1 MSKYK
6 KLSNHKGIKKD
17 LSNGRYLA
25 VKYLNGKQY
34 SKKFDTLR
42 QAVNWRANFHP
53 SISDCVVENK
63 LNDSTL
69 SDFVSKTRVK
79 LNGEDLGYYFR
90 DIWELYRSLYLPSLE
105 KSSQDHR
112 LSKRAFFIPLM
123 DYKMV
128 EITATLLDRFMANH
142 KDEAIKSKSR
152 RHNFN
157 DDLKCL
163 KAFLNW
169 YRENYD
175 ALFVNPV
182 LPRHKQAGII
192 KKVPKKS
199 KKLKPE
205 ELLSFFNELSLFW
218 RDFAEAQF
226 YMGARVSEVAG
237 LQVDS
242 IDMKELEIRIQYV
255 VVWSYTTKKFEYL
268 KECTKNGEIS
278 YASMNKRLEEIM
290 RRKLPSASNGFL
302 FHIDGV
308 IPSYRQIQY
317 QYNLALK
324 KAGLSDKYSSTH
336 IMRHSMGTIT
346 RKVTGSVDMAQ
357 AVTRHKDIQVA
368 QQYASLPTEANKQAV
383 NDVYSYLNDLEKGKT
398 KSSLRITKSDD

>member
-6 KLSNHKGIKKD
+6 KLSNYKGIKKD
-17 LSNGRYLA
+17 INNGRYLA

-42 QAVNWRANFHP
+42 QAINWRANFHP
-53 SISDCVVENK
+53 AIAESIVTNR

-69 SDFVSKTRVK
+69 SDFTQKTHVK

-90 DIWELYRSLYLPSLE
+90 DIWKLYKDLYLPSLE
-105 KSSQDHR
+105 KSTQDHR
-112 LSKRAFFIPLM
+112 LGKLNFFEPLM

-128 EITATLLDRFMANH
+128 EITASLLDTFMAKH
-142 KDEAIKSKSR
+142 KKNAIRDRSKRS
-152 RHNFN
+152 NFN

-175 ALFVNPV
+175 ALFMNPV
-182 LPRHKQAGII
+182 LPRHKQAGFIR
-192 KKVPKKS
+192 KLQKKS

-205 ELLSFFNELSLFW
+205 ELISFFTNLPPFW
-218 RDFAEAQF
+218 RDFAESQF
-226 YMGARVSEVAG
+226 YMGARVSEIAG
-237 LQVDS
+237 LQKDC
-242 IDMKELEIRIQYV
+242 IDLKDLEIRIQYV
-255 VVWSYTTKKFEYL
+255 VIWSYKTKKFDYL

-278 YASMNKRLEEIM
+278 YASMNVRLEEIM
-290 RRKLPSASNGFL
+290 RRRLEHSKNGFM
-302 FHIDGV
+302 FHDNGD
-308 IPSYRQIQY
+308 PLSYRQIQY

-324 KAGLSDKYSSTH
+324 KAGLFDKYSSTH

-346 RKVTGSVDMAQ
+346 RKVTGSLDMAQ
-357 AVTRHKDIQVA
+357 SVTRHKDIQVA
-368 QQYASLPTEANKQAV
+368 QQYASLPTEANKKAV
-383 NDVYSYLNDLEKGKT
+383 SDVYSYLDNLEKAPNQN
-398 KSSLRITKSDD
+398 